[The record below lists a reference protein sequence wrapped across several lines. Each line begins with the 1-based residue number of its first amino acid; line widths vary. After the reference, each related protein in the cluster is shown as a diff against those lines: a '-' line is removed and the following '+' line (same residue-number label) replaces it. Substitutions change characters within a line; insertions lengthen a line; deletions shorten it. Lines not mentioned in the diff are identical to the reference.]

1 MFEPQEIPCA
11 FKIFKR
17 LVACATI
24 GVQYVFFFFQKW
36 AGVVVKE
43 IPSVAKAE
51 RNNKLRMIANRRLE
65 ELHSEVD

>member
-1 MFEPQEIPCA
+1 M
-11 FKIFKR
+11 
-17 LVACATI
+17 
-24 GVQYVFFFFQKW
+24 
-36 AGVVVKE
+36 KE